1 MTPVIQPVRA
11 AIAAITAL
19 LILSGCAPDYTQKQE
34 GEAPL
39 MQLYEA
45 MGEPYPLTE
54 PVFIGC
60 GTFPSEARPRPYFRR
75 VGEEQWRGLGAGPG
89 ELLSFVKDPTDDEA
103 IAGVFEWGLRYCKE
117 N

>member
-1 MTPVIQPVRA
+1 MARVIQLLRV
-11 AIAAITAL
+11 AIAAVTAL
-19 LILSGCAPDYTQKQE
+19 LTLSGCAPDHTQKQE

-60 GTFPSEARPRPYFRR
+60 GTFP
-75 VGEEQWRGLGAGPG
+75 G
-89 ELLSFVKDPTDDEA
+89 
-103 IAGVFEWGLRYCKE
+103 
-117 N
+117 